1 MNEKTVSYRAW
12 EENTAGETYW
22 VCEKCGYVIK
32 AGEYHVCPQGPP
44 AQPVSYSATYPPKY
58 LTILER
64 ILESLL
70 RIEKLLEKEL

>member
-1 MNEKTVSYRAW
+1 MDT
-12 EENTAGETYW
+12 TAVDYW
-22 VCEKCGYVIK
+22 IWEKCRYVIK

-44 AQPVSYSATYPPKY
+44 AQPVSYSATYPPNY